1 MVHNKNI
8 NKYLAIDV
16 LEFVTQQLKNGC
28 TLKDVA
34 ENWLDNWETINLS
47 YGSVIQAM
55 IRQHQKSFN
64 KIAERDNNYD
74 YS

>member
-28 TLKDVA
+28 TLQDVA
-34 ENWLDNWETINLS
+34 ENWLDNWETVNLS

-55 IRQHQKSFN
+55 IRQHQRSFN
-64 KIAERDNNYD
+64 KIAERDNNHD

>member
-1 MVHNKNI
+1 MVQNKNI

-28 TLKDVA
+28 TLKEVA
-34 ENWLDNWETINLS
+34 ENWLDNWETVNLS

-55 IRQHQKSFN
+55 IRQHQRSFN
-64 KIAERDNNYD
+64 KIAERDYNHD

>member
-1 MVHNKNI
+1 MTPNRYI

-16 LEFVTQQLKNGC
+16 LEFVTQELKNGC

-55 IRQHQKSFN
+55 IRQHQKTFN